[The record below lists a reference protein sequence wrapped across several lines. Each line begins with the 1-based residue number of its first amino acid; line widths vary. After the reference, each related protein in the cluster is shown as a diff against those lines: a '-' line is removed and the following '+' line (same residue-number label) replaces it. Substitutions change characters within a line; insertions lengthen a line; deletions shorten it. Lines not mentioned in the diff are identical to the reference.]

1 MAAEIR
7 IAGASAS
14 GGLREKHWRSMAKAI
29 SWRIVGS
36 LDTMLLAYVVMR
48 YLFPWLGLDAGVER
62 QNMLHTA
69 GYIALAEVITK
80 IFLFYLHDRAWA
92 RVPWNLRLDRNGSR
106 REGMGRSAAKTL
118 SWRVLASADTALL
131 AFLFTGTI
139 GAALT
144 IGGLEVWTKLA
155 LFFVH
160 ERLWQR
166 IPFGFDAV

>member
-1 MAAEIR
+1 MAPETRTPRLLLKEA
-7 IAGASAS
+7 
-14 GGLREKHWRSMAKAI
+14 LPEKRWRTVAKAI
-29 SWRIVGS
+29 SWRVVGS
-36 LDTMLLAYVVMR
+36 LDTLVLSYLVMAYI
-48 YLFPWLGLDAGVER
+48 FPWMGLDAGVEKHA
-62 QNMLHTA
+62 MLHTA
-69 GYIALAEVITK
+69 GYIALAEVLTK
-80 IFLFYLHDRAWA
+80 IALFYAHDRAWVH
-92 RVPWNLRLDRNGSR
+92 VPWNVKTNAKGGK

-118 SWRVLASADTALL
+118 SWRLLASADTALL

-166 IPFGFDAV
+166 IPFGFGEV

>member
-1 MAAEIR
+1 M
-7 IAGASAS
+7 SADS
-14 GGLREKHWRSMAKAI
+14 RTSRLSREVLPEKRWRSLAKAV

-48 YLFPWLGLDAGVER
+48 YLFPWLGLDAGVAKR
-62 QNMLHTA
+62 DMLHTA

-80 IFLFYLHDRAWA
+80 IGLFYLHDRAWA
-92 RVPWNLRLDRNGSR
+92 RVPWNLKLNRTGGK

-131 AFLFTGTI
+131 AFLFTGTV

-160 ERLWQR
+160 ERIWQR
-166 IPFGFDAV
+166 IPYGFGEV